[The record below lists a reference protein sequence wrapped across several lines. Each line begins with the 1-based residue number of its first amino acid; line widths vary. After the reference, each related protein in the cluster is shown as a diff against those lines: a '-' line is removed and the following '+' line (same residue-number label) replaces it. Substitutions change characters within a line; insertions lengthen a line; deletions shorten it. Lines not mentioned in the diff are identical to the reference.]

1 MDVVLVGLSGSGKTS
16 TARALAQR
24 HGAQLVDLD
33 EHVAQRAGSSVADV
47 FAREGE
53 AGFRQREADAIAGL
67 GAPDASPRI
76 ARVIA
81 TGGGAVVA
89 PRNRWRLYRGRRV
102 VWLDG
107 DPETILPRLRDS
119 EARPLLAGPDPLA
132 ALKALGRERERFYAA
147 GHRVDADGEPDH
159 VLERVEEALAAAA
172 TPGTR
177 LLGTQTPIGR
187 LELSAGSGAAAVAD
201 ALGRLEARRGAVV
214 SEPVAWR
221 LHGPWLSDASAAAGR
236 PLDHVLV
243 PRGERAKMIRAWER
257 LVRDLAARRMERG
270 DPIVALGGGA
280 LGDAAGFA
288 AATYLRGV
296 PLVQVPTTMLAQID
310 SAIGGKTGLDLPE
323 GKNLVGAFHQPAAI
337 VLDVALLGTLPS
349 RERRAALGEAVKYA
363 LLGDEPLMALLERDG
378 AALAERGSDALQS
391 GALAEMVERCAWAKV
406 EVVSADEREA
416 AGRIVLNLGH
426 SIGHAVEA
434 AAGYRGITHGEA
446 VAHGLRGALAVG
458 EAVGVTPRDVRE
470 RAEALLDELGLATE
484 PPPVDHDRV
493 RGHLGADKKH
503 AGGVLRWVLVGA
515 SGPVVRSDVPDT
527 VVERGLEAALGGRP
541 VVAR

>member
-1 MDVVLVGLSGSGKTS
+1 MEVVLVGLSGSGKTS
-16 TARALAQR
+16 IARALAQR
-24 HGAQLVDLD
+24 HGAELVDLD
-33 EHVAQRAGSSVADV
+33 DSVGLTAGSSVADI

-53 AGFRQREADAIAGL
+53 TGFREREAVAIAAL
-67 GAPDASPRI
+67 GAPDTSPRI
-76 ARVIA
+76 RRIIA

-102 VWLDG
+102 VWLDA
-107 DPETILPRLRDS
+107 DPGMLLPRLRDG
-119 EARPLLAGPDPLA
+119 EERPLLAGPDPLA

-147 GHRVDADGEPDH
+147 GQRVDADGEPER
-159 VLERVEEALAAAA
+159 VLERVEAALRARAPAG
-172 TPGTR
+172 TP
-177 LLGTQTPIGR
+177 LLATQTAIGR
-187 LELSAGSGAAAVAD
+187 MELSAGSGASAVAD
-201 ALGRLEARRGAVV
+201 ALGRLEARRAVVV

-221 LHGPWLSDASAAAGR
+221 LHGPWLRDVLLAAGR
-236 PLDHVLV
+236 PVDHVLV

-257 LVRDLAARRMERG
+257 LVRDLAARRLERG

-378 AALAERGSDALQS
+378 AVLAERGSDALES

-406 EVVSADEREA
+406 QVVLADEREA

-434 AAGYRGITHGEA
+434 AAGYRGIAHGEA
-446 VAHGLRGALAVG
+446 VAHGLRGALAIG
-458 EAVGVTPRDVRE
+458 DAVGVTPRGVRA
-470 RAEALLDELGLATE
+470 RAEALLDALGLATE

-503 AGGVLRWVLVGA
+503 AGGVLRWVLVGEN
-515 SGPVVRSDVPDT
+515 GPVVRSDVPDA
-527 VVERGLEAALGGRP
+527 VVERGLEAALRGRP

>member
-16 TARALAQR
+16 TARALARR
-24 HGAQLVDLD
+24 HGAELVDLD
-33 EHVAQRAGSSVADV
+33 EQVAQHAGSSVADV

-53 AGFRQREADAIAGL
+53 ARFRQREAEAIARL
-67 GAPDASPRI
+67 GAPDASPRVT
-76 ARVIA
+76 RVVA

-107 DPETILPRLRDS
+107 DPETLLPRLRDG
-119 EARPLLAGPDPLA
+119 EERPLLAGPDPLS

-147 GHRVDADGEPDH
+147 GQRVDADGDPNR
-159 VLERVEEALAAAA
+159 VLERVEEALAGPAA
-172 TPGTR
+172 PGTR
-177 LLGTQTPIGR
+177 LLATQTPIGR

-221 LHGPWLSDASAAAGR
+221 LHGSWLRDALAAAGR
-236 PLDHVLV
+236 PLEHVLV

-378 AALAERGSDALQS
+378 PALAERGSDALES

-470 RAEALLDELGLATE
+470 RAEALLDALGLATE
-484 PPPVDHDRV
+484 PPPVEHGRV

-503 AGGVLRWVLVGA
+503 AGGVLRWVLVGER
-515 SGPVVRSDVPDT
+515 GPVVRSDVPDT
-527 VVERGLEAALGGRP
+527 VVERGLEAALRGRP
-541 VVAR
+541 VAAR